1 MQPTRYKIVV
11 EGELGPRYRAAF
23 HPMQIEAHDGAT
35 AIVGPIQ
42 DQADL
47 QGLLDTV
54 TALGLSLVSVTPIRP
69 QYPAT

>member
-11 EGELGPRYRAAF
+11 EGELGPRYGAAF
-23 HPMQIEAHDGAT
+23 RPMQIEARDGTT

-42 DQADL
+42 DQAEL

-54 TALGLSLVSVTPIRP
+54 TAFGLSLVSVIPLE
-69 QYPAT
+69 Q